1 MFDFK
6 MERIMPIFMIILIG
20 FATILI
26 VYATDYIFEKIT
38 EKNCI
43 NEDVNCDGV
52 VDIEDLLKVQKYIL
66 EKSDKQ

>member
-1 MFDFK
+1 MFDFI
-6 MERIMPIFMIILIG
+6 MERIMPIFMIILMG

-26 VYATDYIFEKIT
+26 VYATDYIFEEFT
-38 EKNCI
+38 EKDCI

-66 EKSDKQ
+66 EKR

>member
-1 MFDFK
+1 MFDFI

-26 VYATDYIFEKIT
+26 VYATDYIFEEFT
-38 EKNCI
+38 EKDCI

-52 VDIEDLLKVQKYIL
+52 IDIEDLLKVQKYIL
-66 EKSDKQ
+66 EKR

>member
-1 MFDFK
+1 MFDFI

-26 VYATDYIFEKIT
+26 VYATDYIFEEFT
-38 EKNCI
+38 EKDCI

-52 VDIEDLLKVQKYIL
+52 IDIEDLLKVQKYIL
-66 EKSDKQ
+66 EKRQT

>member
-1 MFDFK
+1 MFDFI

-26 VYATDYIFEKIT
+26 VYATDYIFEEFT
-38 EKNCI
+38 EKDCI

-52 VDIEDLLKVQKYIL
+52 VDVEDLLKVQKYIL
-66 EKSDKQ
+66 EKR

>member
-1 MFDFK
+1 MFDFI

-26 VYATDYIFEKIT
+26 VYATDRIFEEMT
-38 EKNCI
+38 EKDCI
-43 NEDVNCDGV
+43 SEDVNCDGL

-66 EKSDKQ
+66 EKR

>member
-1 MFDFK
+1 MFDFI

-26 VYATDYIFEKIT
+26 VYETDYIFEEFT
-38 EKNCI
+38 EKDCI

-52 VDIEDLLKVQKYIL
+52 IDIEDLLKVQKYIL
-66 EKSDKQ
+66 EKR